1 MTQQSCTLLI
11 MYINKRILVVNV
23 ITCDTVTVTMAAT
36 EEWYKGLCSKSVS
49 TGEIRL
55 VSKEAF
61 ISV

>member
-1 MTQQSCTLLI
+1 MTQQSCTLHI
-11 MYINKRILVVNV
+11 TYINKRIFVVNV
-23 ITCDTVTVTMAAT
+23 ITFDTVTVMMAAT
-36 EEWYKGLCSKSVS
+36 EEWCTFFCSKSVA